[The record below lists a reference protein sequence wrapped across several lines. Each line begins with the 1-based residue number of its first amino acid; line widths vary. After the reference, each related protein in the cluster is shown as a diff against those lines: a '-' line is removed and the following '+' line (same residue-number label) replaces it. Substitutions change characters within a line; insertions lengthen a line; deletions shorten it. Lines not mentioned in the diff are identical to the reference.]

1 MMPDATPPIIDVV
14 AAIIEQEGKIL
25 LARRDASGD
34 QAGLWEFPGGK
45 VEAGESQAAALV
57 RELQEEL
64 AIETRVEAWVATHDF
79 QQPERIIRLHAWRV
93 GGFEGQITLR
103 CHSEIVWVTPQ
114 EAFDYSLAPAD
125 IPLLEAYCSQ
135 LTARHD

>member
-1 MMPDATPPIIDVV
+1 MMPDATLPVIDVV
-14 AAIIEQEGKIL
+14 AGIIEQDGKIL

-45 VEAGESQAAALV
+45 VEAGESQPEALV

-64 AIETRVEAWVATHDF
+64 AIETEVDVWVACHVLE
-79 QQPERIIRLHAWRV
+79 QPQRIIRLHAWRIN
-93 GGFEGQITLR
+93 GFRGEITLR
-103 CHSEIVWVTPQ
+103 CHSEIAWVAPLD
-114 EAFDYSLAPAD
+114 AFEYSLAPAD

-135 LTARHD
+135 VSLLS